1 MAALSKELPVGV
13 VGAGTMGAG
22 IAQVAAMAGHPVRL
36 VDARAGAAEKAV
48 QGLRQRLARLV
59 ERGRLEQGE
68 AAAIGARLIP
78 VGGLGDLAGCGLV
91 IEAIVEDM
99 EVKRTLTAELEAI
112 LAPDAILATNTSS
125 LSITAMAAGLERPGR
140 LVGMHF
146 FNPAPVMALVEVVSG
161 LATDSAVAE
170 TVFET
175 AQVWGKAP
183 VHAANTPGFIVNR
196 VARPFYGEAFRLLA
210 EQAGDPATVDAL
222 MREAGGFRMGP
233 FELTD
238 LIGQDV
244 NAAVSRSVFEAY
256 DFDPRYRPSLFQRE
270 LVDAGRLG
278 RKSGRGIYDYGEGTA
293 RPEPATAPAGPKPAR
308 IVAEGLRGPA
318 ETLLDLAEEA
328 GIEVE
333 RREQGP
339 GLIRL
344 GGTILALTD
353 GITADEHTAR
363 TGEPVFMF
371 DLALDYAAATRIG
384 LAAPARAAD
393 TQREAAAGFFQ
404 ALGKQVSFVGD
415 LPGMVVMRTV
425 AMLAN
430 EAAEAVHTGVATAEA
445 VDTAMLKGVN
455 YPAGP
460 LAWAQRI
467 GVRRVVEV
475 IDHLARTYGEDRYRC
490 SLGLRRMLWQAP
502 AALR

>member
-1 MAALSKELPVGV
+1 MTALSKELPVGV

-22 IAQVAAMAGHPVRL
+22 IAQVAAMAGHSVRL
-36 VDARAGAAEKAV
+36 VDAREGAAESAV
-48 QGLRQRLARLV
+48 QGLRQRLARIA
-59 ERGRLEQGE
+59 ERGRLAPEE

-78 VGGLGDLAGCGLV
+78 AGGLAELAGCGLV

-99 EVKRTLTAELEAI
+99 KVKRELFGELETI
-112 LAPDAILATNTSS
+112 LSADAILATNTSS
-125 LSITAMAAGLERPGR
+125 LSITAMAAHLERPGR

-146 FNPAPVMALVEVVSG
+146 FNPAPLMALVEVVSG
-161 LATDSAVAE
+161 LATDPAVAGI
-170 TVFET
+170 VFET
-175 AQVWGKAP
+175 ARLWGKAP

-210 EQAGDPATVDAL
+210 EQAGEPATIDAL
-222 MREAGGFRMGP
+222 MRESGGFRMGP

-256 DFDPRYRPSLFQRE
+256 DYDPRYRPSLVQRE

-278 RKSGRGIYDYGEGTA
+278 RKSGRGIYDHAEGAT
-293 RPEPATAPAGPKPAR
+293 RPEPATAPAGPKPQR

-318 ETLLDLAEEA
+318 EALLDLAATA
-328 GIEVE
+328 GIEIE

-339 GLIRL
+339 GLMRL
-344 GGTILALTD
+344 DGIVLALTD
-353 GITADEHTAR
+353 GVTADEHTAR
-363 TGEPVFMF
+363 TGGSVFLF

-384 LAAPARAAD
+384 LAAPLRASDA
-393 TQREAAAGFFQ
+393 QRAAAAGFFQ
-404 ALGKQVSFVGD
+404 ALGKSVSFVGD

-430 EAAEAVHTGVATAEA
+430 EAAEAVHSGVADAQG
-445 VDTAMLKGVN
+445 VDTAMRKGVN

-460 LAWAQRI
+460 LAWAERI
-467 GVRRVVEV
+467 GTRRIVET
-475 IDHLARTYGEDRYRC
+475 IDHMARAYGEDRYRC
-490 SLGLRRMLWQAP
+490 SLGLRRLLWQAP
-502 AALR
+502 HSGR